1 MQKTQ
6 EQVEWWIRLKRYMK
20 KRVSIV
26 KKKERQEVENV
37 TWTNERGQRDREKNY
52 NKWKKKWQKNR
63 NKSNLNKTAQKKNK
77 VNNATELDT

>member
-63 NKSNLNKTAQKKNK
+63 NKSNLNKTAQKNK
-77 VNNATELDT
+77 VNNAIELDT